1 MKAAL
6 KLKKLIVRI
15 YLRIKRFIMRF
26 VHLLRMILSVVLSP
40 PFWIGTIV
48 IALVVILVSTL
59 STVGVTNFE
68 AHCPDG
74 TPIPFGASLTSF
86 CKPPEGE
93 GRYSK
98 ETMSEGDRKL
108 FHDKKSKIKNNVDYP
123 QGGPDL
129 GEKKPPKGKKAK
141 SRDDDPYGISIEQKS
156 KHKPWQDRGPHGITD
171 DFRGRTVR
179 DNTPEKRGEGD
190 PDYGDTYL
198 KVRPQLEDINGDNEM
213 QNVGE
218 NNENNPNITS
228 QAENTVNQVIRPN
241 INEIKLVEGVGYIE
255 IPDGSKVLTKT
266 NSSHFIQ
273 NETEHFYQP
282 DLSPERAK
290 EVRRLV
296 STAKP
301 KSGKDDT
308 ISYYPKVSQQE
319 KINEM
324 FSKGDMIVELNGE
337 IYFNT
342 RDYTYEQITAA
353 AGDMIRKKSFDLLYK
368 DIPKDATIEE
378 VLRMILN
385 KYSNNVSLHQVKY
398 EKLASEMS
406 FSSLTSL
413 TQFAA
418 YSIIKDRDTKTGN
431 LRANTYPGAAGG
443 PANCVQTPILTA
455 ALLGF
460 NLDMVRLGA
469 LDGAKQFMG
478 LGYKLDPNLG
488 NIEVGD
494 ILYSDHHIMV
504 AGGIDEKGNVL
515 VYESSYA
522 APATNEENTV
532 YYGYNTGNGWGTEKN
547 TYELSYLTG
556 SGYNLLKKP
565 AEWKTVKWQDYF
577 AKNAKELVEGAGGT
591 WGQFEDEK
599 EKKKPEK
606 ESPKPSKE
614 DKKPKSSKKTDEPKK
629 DKPSPSKAK
638 PAEKPTEVKSPE
650 AKATE
655 AKTTEAKVT
664 EAIPTEAAPTE
675 AKGTNQEQNS
685 QTLPFPRTREEF
697 LAWQQQNAQNKTTG
711 GTTDTIV
718 HVPGT

>member
-15 YLRIKRFIMRF
+15 YLRIKRFIMRL
-26 VHLLRMILSVVLSP
+26 VRLLQMILSVVLSP

-156 KHKPWQDRGPHGITD
+156 KHKPWQDRGTHGITD

-198 KVRPQLEDINGDNEM
+198 KVRPQLEDINGNNETKNINNNNNFSGSNPFSGISGNSNPSHFLSYEGIPQFGEDPTPEEM
-213 QNVGE
+213 ERTKKAVEKAKAKTEEQNV
-218 NNENNPNITS
+218 TS
-228 QAENTVNQVIRPN
+228 
-241 INEIKLVEGVGYIE
+241 Y
-255 IPDGSKVLTKT
+255 
-266 NSSHFIQ
+266 F
-273 NETEHFYQP
+273 
-282 DLSPERAK
+282 
-290 EVRRLV
+290 
-296 STAKP
+296 
-301 KSGKDDT
+301 
-308 ISYYPKVSQQE
+308 PKVKQQE
-319 KINEM
+319 KIEKMFQNREM
-324 FSKGDMIVELNGE
+324 FVELDGQ

-342 RDYTYEQITAA
+342 RDYTYSQIMEA
-353 AGDMIRKKSFDLLYK
+353 AGDKIKEKTFELLYQK
-368 DIPKDATIEE
+368 IPQNATVEE
-378 VLRMILN
+378 ALKILLDEM
-385 KYSNNVSLHQVKY
+385 SNNVSLHQPSNSFY
-398 EKLASEMS
+398 D

-413 TQFAA
+413 SQLATYALM
-418 YSIIKDRDTKTGN
+418 KNRDYLTGN
-431 LRANTYPGAAGG
+431 ARTSPYIGG
-443 PANCVQTPILTA
+443 GGTANCVQTPNFMM

-460 NLDMVRLGA
+460 DLDMSRVNPDQMANNFRDRGFF
-469 LDGAKQFMG
+469 D
-478 LGYKLDPNLG
+478 DWNLG
-488 NIEVGD
+488 NLEVGD
-494 ILYSDHHIMV
+494 IIYNSDHIMV
-504 AGGIDEKGNVL
+504 AEGIDSKGNVN
-515 VYESSYA
+515 VYESSFA
-522 APATNEENTV
+522 FALENNPNFNI
-532 YYGYNTGNGWGTEKN
+532 GYGWGTEKN
-547 TYELSYLTG
+547 IYDINYLVG
-556 SGYNLLKKP
+556 KGYHLLKKP
-565 AEWKTVKWQDYF
+565 ESWKTTNWKSSF
-577 AKNAKELVEGAGGT
+577 SNGSKELVEGAGGT

-629 DKPSPSKAK
+629 DKPSPSKEK